1 MQACSCLLG
10 LQISF
15 TPAPAQRTQSRK
27 QAIHKLLAKMFT
39 LAGKT
44 RVPHFLEHL
53 VGINENSNKS
63 MVSRYGLPTHAR
75 EFQSPAKQ
83 INTAP
88 HEHKKKLDSNLS
100 EHFMCAACLSPVC
113 WFSAAS
119 CLLGVVAGPAVVVCP
134 AWPAEDRGWLGQE
147 QALPP
152 QRCRRRRHCL
162 LLLRRALV
170 LLLPAMRACTPW
182 IHTAAG

>member
-63 MVSRYGLPTHAR
+63 MVSRCGLPTHAR

-100 EHFMCAACLSPVC
+100 EHLIVKFGKRGYQTRFTTGTCYI
-113 WFSAAS
+113 
-119 CLLGVVAGPAVVVCP
+119 GVNNDL
-134 AWPAEDRGWLGQE
+134 EITT
-147 QALPP
+147 
-152 QRCRRRRHCL
+152 
-162 LLLRRALV
+162 
-170 LLLPAMRACTPW
+170 MRL
-182 IHTAAG
+182 

>member
-1 MQACSCLLG
+1 VQACSCLLD

-119 CLLGVVAGPAVVVCP
+119 CLPGLLPWSAPLGLQRIVAGLAKSRRCLPSAV
-134 AWPAEDRGWLGQE
+134 A
-147 QALPP
+147 
-152 QRCRRRRHCL
+152 
-162 LLLRRALV
+162 
-170 LLLPAMRACTPW
+170 
-182 IHTAAG
+182 AAGTAYCSCGVH

>member
-44 RVPHFLEHL
+44 RVPHFLGHL

-100 EHFMCAACLSPVC
+100 EHLIVKFGKRGYQTRFTTGTCYI
-113 WFSAAS
+113 
-119 CLLGVVAGPAVVVCP
+119 GVNNDL
-134 AWPAEDRGWLGQE
+134 EITT
-147 QALPP
+147 
-152 QRCRRRRHCL
+152 
-162 LLLRRALV
+162 
-170 LLLPAMRACTPW
+170 MRL
-182 IHTAAG
+182 